1 MVVVPFRFVHAC
13 AIVALGLVVS
23 GCTGDAGALDRRDE
37 NHPLVRRAIA
47 AKRSNDVDGAIDLLY
62 KALEKRP
69 DLARAHLEL
78 ALIYDQEP
86 KENFVRA
93 IYHYERYLEM
103 RPETQAREQVEK
115 LVKRARL
122 SYAASL
128 PDQPS
133 EAVRMIAD
141 LQRQVEMLRIEIA
154 KQQEGARGVSPS
166 PAPGAVAPRA
176 GGPARAVPG
185 APLATSVLARA
196 AATTNALSRGLSA
209 PTPAP
214 ASAVAQT
221 YKVQSG
227 DTLSTIASKVYND
240 RQAWRKI
247 YDANRS
253 VLSGT
258 ESVRPGQVLVIPPP

>member
-1 MVVVPFRFVHAC
+1 MVFLPVRFAC
-13 AIVALGLVVS
+13 ACAVVALGLAVA

-37 NHPLVRRAIA
+37 NHPLVRRAIS
-47 AKRSNDVDGAIDLLY
+47 AKRANDIDGAIDLLY

-93 IYHYERYLEM
+93 IYHYERYLEL
-103 RPETQAREQVEK
+103 RPETQARDQVEK

-141 LQRQVEMLRIEIA
+141 LQRENEMLRLEIGN
-154 KQQEGARGVSPS
+154 QQDRVRSTP
-166 PAPGAVAPRA
+166 PAPAGSAPRTS
-176 GGPARAVPG
+176 GPGRVG
-185 APLATSVLARA
+185 ASGPSAATSSVARV
-196 AATTNALSRGLSA
+196 AATNAGPRGLSA

-221 YKVQSG
+221 YKVLSG
-227 DTLSTIASKVYND
+227 DTLSTIAAKVYND